1 MALLLED
8 YSGYEKVAD
17 ITVLAVERLQGV
29 KCPYGEYQD
38 IRPGAPHRN
47 SKTTIRGQALPRAAL
62 CPARIVRRLDNDN
75 AIHRRNDKGS
85 ILEWLL

>member
-38 IRPGAPHRN
+38 IRYKNISLPFQIYLFAPRFHHRPKWRLL
-47 SKTTIRGQALPRAAL
+47 STQYYTIFQEP
-62 CPARIVRRLDNDN
+62 
-75 AIHRRNDKGS
+75 
-85 ILEWLL
+85 